1 MLFGHKKNIN
11 KMKMLLSTVKF
22 MFYFSIIMST
32 MITFY
37 YVDLYNK
44 LSKQL
49 NSIENRVKKLQEAEN

>member
-1 MLFGHKKNIN
+1 MIYGTIKL
-11 KMKMLLSTVKF
+11 V
-22 MFYFSIIMST
+22 FYLSIIMST

-49 NSIENRVKKLQEAEN
+49 TSIETRVKKLQTTSNK

>member
-1 MLFGHKKNIN
+1 MPQKYITLTQMIYGTIK
-11 KMKMLLSTVKF
+11 LV
-22 MFYFSIIMST
+22 FYLSIIMST

-49 NSIENRVKKLQEAEN
+49 TSIETRVKKLQTTSNK

>member
-1 MLFGHKKNIN
+1 
-11 KMKMLLSTVKF
+11 MLLSTVKF